1 MKKKQFMSKLA
12 ALTMAAAMGLTAV
25 PATALNV
32 MAATATAA
40 DANTAA
46 KRDDAA
52 KAIQS
57 VLKDIDIADDDA
69 GTAKV
74 STLNSMSDTETGLD
88 QVTGAVKA
96 LDGGDGSGANVTIK
110 SPSYDTTKNQIKAI
124 LTVARAAADI
134 NGDYDIV
141 INCNVKQDN
150 AENAILDELKKLDL
164 TYNNS
169 LSKGQNEYNV
179 KQAANEAISSF
190 DSGLSV
196 TAATY
201 TDGTN
206 GNIGTY
212 AITVNGTFAS
222 GDYKDVGLSSEVFSG
237 LPATSAD
244 ANVLEDAASALSTYK
259 ISQADAATTEDEI
272 SQGVQD
278 SLDAYAAA
286 HSKDFD
292 KVTFTVENFKKTDD
306 AITADVVLKQGNAT
320 KTVKL
325 NKAIDKTGLAGTA
338 LQGITATNLKA
349 FSAGYNFTK
358 DTDGV
363 ATGLDSDALAT
374 AVKKSAEKALKT
386 AGYTNAVA
394 NVTITTYAANDDK
407 TKGDVGAGY
416 AAGTITVTRNGETS
430 SAKIFTINCEVKAG
444 SYSYTTTAL
453 GEGVDSTGVVRDD
466 AILQKSDNQKIASA
480 VETLDKK
487 IKKDAT
493 LGVKNGDNKNVPLTK
508 KEVLSKATDKINET
522 LGDED
527 VTLKLKTSD
536 DGKTVTPDETDADA
550 IVVKSYTAPTTEAEG
565 TAVITVNYNHLID
578 GKTAGSTTASDYVA
592 ASHDITLTFPKL
604 SARKTSAID
613 VKDSTSKIE
622 LTMNA
627 TDTTDAKDYFKFNG
641 NSALTWSSSDE
652 SVFTVDEDGNLSPVG
667 IGEATLTVAVADNDS
682 VKATKTVKVTG
693 TTAFKDVQNP
703 KAWYYNAI
711 YNLANKKNA
720 KKDAIVQG
728 IAKDEFG
735 VSAPITRAQFVTFL
749 YRLADEPAVTATTQF
764 TDVDA
769 SAYYAKAVAWAVQKG
784 ITDGKTDTTFDPNAT
799 VSRAEAVTFLYR
811 YKGEPDYNSNI
822 VTAFTDLNSS
832 AYYYDAVQWAT
843 GTVTNGKTSTTFA
856 PNDPCT
862 RAEGITMIYR
872 ANPVTVD

>member
-1 MKKKQFMSKLA
+1 
-12 ALTMAAAMGLTAV
+12 MGLTMV
-25 PATALNV
+25 PTTALGV

-40 DANTAA
+40 DDNSATKKDEVATAIQGA
-46 KRDDAA
+46 IKDIILADDAA
-52 KAIQS
+52 GTDKAKRLTIADADTG
-57 VLKDIDIADDDA
+57 LKDVQTAIRKIEGAESATVSLDA
-69 GTAKV
+69 
-74 STLNSMSDTETGLD
+74 
-88 QVTGAVKA
+88 
-96 LDGGDGSGANVTIK
+96 
-110 SPSYDTTKNQIKAI
+110 SPAYSLSKNQITAT
-124 LTVARAAADI
+124 LTVADYADGEGKYNITIDAKVAAEAL
-134 NGDYDIV
+134 
-141 INCNVKQDN
+141 KT
-150 AENAILDELKKLDL
+150 ELQKLDL

-169 LSKGQNEYNV
+169 ITEGENERNV
-179 KQAANEAISSF
+179 KQAAQDALSAY
-190 DSGLSV
+190 DGGLTVVS
-196 TAATY
+196 ANY
-201 TDGTN
+201 SDG
-206 GNIGTY
+206 GGGDAPTY
-212 AITVNGTFAS
+212 AIVVSGTFEA
-222 GDYKDVGLSSEVFSG
+222 GDFKDITLTNELITVD
-237 LPATSAD
+237 ATSAD
-244 ANVLEDAASALSTYK
+244 ASLLEKAAAALNDYK
-259 ISQADAATTEDEI
+259 KDPTDAATTEEEVSDA
-272 SQGVQD
+272 VQ
-278 SLDAYAAA
+278 SALDAAENE
-286 HSKDFD
+286 DTNFD
-292 KVTFTVENFKKTDD
+292 DVTFTIENFKKTDD
-306 AITADVVLKQGNAT
+306 KITADVFLKQGNAT

-325 NKAIDKTGLAGTA
+325 NKAIDKTGLSATA
-338 LQGITATNLKA
+338 LSGITAENLGNAKI
-349 FSAGYNFTK
+349 SAAAYNFTK

-363 ATGLDSDALAT
+363 ATGLDSDALAA
-374 AVKKSAEKALKT
+374 AVKKAAEKALKDE
-386 AGYTNAVA
+386 GYTNAVA

>member
-40 DANTAA
+40 DANSAA
-46 KRDDAA
+46 KKDDAA

-57 VLKDIDIADDDA
+57 VLKDIDIADDAA
-69 GTAKV
+69 GTAKAA
-74 STLNSMSDTETGLD
+74 TLNSMNDTETGLD

-124 LTVARAAADI
+124 LNVASAAADI

-169 LSKGQNEYNV
+169 LSEGQNEYNV

-338 LQGITATNLKA
+338 LQGINATNLKA

-374 AVKKSAEKALKT
+374 AVKKSAEKELKT

-394 NVTITTYAANDDK
+394 NVTITTYEADETSGN
-407 TKGDVGAGY
+407 GY
-416 AAGTITVTRNGETS
+416 AAGTVTVTRNGETS
-430 SAKIFTINCEVKAG
+430 SAKIFTINATITNG
-444 SYSYTTTAL
+444 SYVYNASS
-453 GEGVDSTGVVRDD
+453 GSTVND
-466 AILQKSDNQKIASA
+466 ATVLQKSDNQKIASVVA
-480 VETLDKK
+480 ALDKAV
-487 IKKDAT
+487 KKDAT
-493 LGVKNGDNKNVPLTK
+493 LGIKNTANKNVPLTK
-508 KEVLSKATDKINET
+508 NGVLTQAKTNAKINA
-522 LGDED
+522 LGAEGVVLKYD
-527 VTLKLKTSD
+527 VDASDSTKVDTSKSD
-536 DGKTVTPDETDADA
+536 KA
-550 IVVKSYTAPTTEAEG
+550 IVVKSYTAPTTETEG
-565 TAVITVNYNHLID
+565 TAVITVNYNIVKD
-578 GKTAGSTTASDYVA
+578 GDSKVATDPAHYVA
-592 ASHDITLTFPKL
+592 ASHNITLTFPKL

-613 VKDSTSKIE
+613 VKDSTSKID
-622 LTMNA
+622 LTLNA
-627 TDTTDAKDYFKFNG
+627 TDTTDAKDYFDFNG
-641 NSALTWSSSDE
+641 NSDLTWTSSDE
-652 SVFTVDEDGNLSPVG
+652 SVFTVDKDGNLSPVG

-693 TTAFKDVQNP
+693 TTAFKDVQNT

-711 YNLANKKNA
+711 STLASKKNA
-720 KKDAIVQG
+720 KGNAIVQG
-728 IAKDEFG
+728 VAKDEFG
-735 VSAPITRAQFVTFL
+735 ISAPVTRAQFVTFL
-749 YRLADEPAVTATTQF
+749 YRLADEPAVSTTTKF

-769 SAYYAKAVAWAVQKG
+769 NAYYAKAVAWAVQKG
-784 ITDGKTDTTFDPNAT
+784 IAYGRTDTTFAPGET

-822 VTAFTDLNSS
+822 VTAFTDVASS
-832 AYYYDAVQWAT
+832 AYYYDAVQWAA
-843 GTVTNGKTSTTFA
+843 GTVTYGKTATTFA
-856 PNDPCT
+856 PGDACD

-872 ANPVTVD
+872 ADPALQSK

>member
-40 DANTAA
+40 VANTAE
-46 KRDDAA
+46 KKDDAA

-57 VLKDIDIADDDA
+57 VLKDIVLKDDTAGSTKASSLTMNDAD
-69 GTAKV
+69 
-74 STLNSMSDTETGLD
+74 TGLKD
-88 QVTGAVKA
+88 VDAAVKKLDSTAAAA
-96 LDGGDGSGANVTIK
+96 LKASSATYSSTDNQLKATI
-110 SPSYDTTKNQIKAI
+110 
-124 LTVARAAADI
+124 TVSSAAKADI

-141 INCNVKQDN
+141 IDCKVARD
-150 AENAILDELKKLDL
+150 AVESELKKLDL

-169 LSKGQNEYNV
+169 LSEGQNEYNV

-196 TAATY
+196 TAAAY
-201 TDGTN
+201 TDGAN

-212 AITVNGTFAS
+212 DITVNGTFAS
-222 GDYKDVGLSSEVFSG
+222 GDYKDVALGSVVFTG

-259 ISQADAATTEDEI
+259 TSQADAATTEDEI

-338 LQGITATNLKA
+338 LDGINATNLKA

-374 AVKKSAEKALKT
+374 AVKKSAEKQLKT

-394 NVTITTYAANDDK
+394 NVTITTYEADETSGN
-407 TKGDVGAGY
+407 GY
-416 AAGTITVTRNGETS
+416 AAGTVTVTRNGETS
-430 SAKIFTINCEVKAG
+430 SAKIFTINATITNG
-444 SYSYTTTAL
+444 SYVYNASS
-453 GEGVDSTGVVRDD
+453 GSTVND
-466 AILQKSDNQKIASA
+466 ATVLQKSDNQKIASVVA
-480 VETLDKK
+480 ALDKAV
-487 IKKDAT
+487 KKDAT
-493 LGVKNGDNKNVPLTK
+493 LGIKNTANKNVPLTK
-508 KEVLSKATDKINET
+508 NDVLTKAKASKINE
-522 LGDED
+522 LGTEGVALKYD
-527 VTLKLKTSD
+527 VDASDSTKVDTSKSD
-536 DGKTVTPDETDADA
+536 KA

-565 TAVITVNYNHLID
+565 TAVINVNYNIVKD
-578 GKTAGSTTASDYVA
+578 GDSKVATDPAHYVA
-592 ASHDITLTFPKL
+592 ASHNITLTFPKL

-613 VKDSTSKIE
+613 VKDSTSKID
-622 LTMNA
+622 LTLNA
-627 TDTTDAKDYFKFNG
+627 TDTTDAKDYFDFNG
-641 NSALTWSSSDE
+641 NSDLTWTSSDE
-652 SVFTVDEDGNLSPVG
+652 SVFTVDKDGNLSPVG

-693 TTAFKDVQNP
+693 TTAFKDVQNT

-711 YNLANKKNA
+711 STLAGKKNA
-720 KKDAIVQG
+720 KGNAIVQG
-728 IAKDEFG
+728 VAKDEFG
-735 VSAPITRAQFVTFL
+735 ISAPVTRAQFVTFL
-749 YRLADEPAVTATTQF
+749 YRLADEPAVSTTTKF

-769 SAYYAKAVAWAVQKG
+769 NAYYAKAVAWAVQKG
-784 ITDGKTDTTFDPNAT
+784 IAYGRTDTTFAPGET

-822 VTAFTDLNSS
+822 TTTFSDVARG
-832 AYYYDAVQWAT
+832 AYYYDAVQWAA
-843 GTVTNGKTSTTFA
+843 GTVTYGKTSTTFA
-856 PNDPCT
+856 PNDSCT
-862 RAEGITMIYR
+862 RAEGITMIVR
-872 ANPVTVD
+872 A

>member
-40 DANTAA
+40 ATNTTA
-46 KRDDAA
+46 KKDDAA

-57 VLKDIDIADDDA
+57 VLKDIVLKD
-69 GTAKV
+69 
-74 STLNSMSDTETGLD
+74 DTEGDNKATSLSINDAVTGLD
-88 QVTGAVKA
+88 KVDAAVKNLDSAAVAA
-96 LDGGDGSGANVTIK
+96 LKAS
-110 SPSYDTTKNQIKAI
+110 SPSYSNTDNQLKATITVSGATT
-124 LTVARAAADI
+124 ADI

-141 INCNVKQDN
+141 IDCKVAKD
-150 AENAILDELKKLDL
+150 AVESELKKLDL

-201 TDGTN
+201 TDGAN

-222 GDYKDVGLSSEVFSG
+222 GDYKDVALGSEVFTG

-244 ANVLEDAASALSTYK
+244 ANVLEDAASALSSGLSPYK
-259 ISQADAATTEDEI
+259 TSQADAATTEDEI

-325 NKAIDKTGLAGTA
+325 NKAIDKTGLAGIA
-338 LQGITATNLKA
+338 LQGINATNLKA

-374 AVKKSAEKALKT
+374 AVKKSAEKQLKT

-394 NVTITTYAANDDK
+394 NVTITTYEADETSGN
-407 TKGDVGAGY
+407 GY
-416 AAGTITVTRNGETS
+416 AAGTVTVTRNGETS
-430 SAKIFTINCEVKAG
+430 SAKIFTINATITNG
-444 SYSYTTTAL
+444 SYVYNASS
-453 GEGVDSTGVVRDD
+453 GSTVNDPTV
-466 AILQKSDNQKIASA
+466 LQKSDNQKIASVVA
-480 VETLDKK
+480 ALDKAV
-487 IKKDAT
+487 KKDAT
-493 LGVKNGDNKNVPLTK
+493 LGIKNTANKNVPLTK
-508 KEVLSKATDKINET
+508 NDVLTQAKTNAKINA
-522 LGDED
+522 LGAED
-527 VTLKLKTSD
+527 VVLKYDVDASDSTKVDTSKSD
-536 DGKTVTPDETDADA
+536 KA

-565 TAVITVNYNHLID
+565 TAVITVNYNIVKD
-578 GKTAGSTTASDYVA
+578 GDSKVATDPAHYVA
-592 ASHDITLTFPKL
+592 ASHNITLTFPKL

-613 VKDSTSKIE
+613 VKDSTSKID
-622 LTMNA
+622 LTLNA
-627 TDTTDAKDYFKFNG
+627 TDTTDAKDYFDFNG
-641 NSALTWSSSDE
+641 NSALTWTSSDE
-652 SVFTVDEDGNLSPVG
+652 SVFTVDKDGNLSPVG

-693 TTAFKDVQNP
+693 TTAFKDVQNT

-711 YNLANKKNA
+711 STLAGKKNA
-720 KKDAIVQG
+720 KGNAIVQG
-728 IAKDEFG
+728 VAKDEFG
-735 VSAPITRAQFVTFL
+735 ISAPVTRAQFVTFL
-749 YRLADEPAVTATTQF
+749 YRLADEPAVSTTTKF

-769 SAYYAKAVAWAVQKG
+769 NAYYAKAVAWAVQKG
-784 ITDGKTDTTFDPNAT
+784 IAYGRTDTTFAPGET

-822 VTAFTDLNSS
+822 TTTFSDVARG
-832 AYYYDAVQWAT
+832 AYYYDAVQWAA
-843 GTVTNGKTSTTFA
+843 GTVTYGKTSTTFA
-856 PNDPCT
+856 PNDSCT
-862 RAEGITMIYR
+862 RAEGITMIVR
-872 ANPVTVD
+872 A